1 MHLVTWNRHV
11 VPKELKMAPKEAIIF
26 IETKVCDCSAFKE
39 DGFFFVRNEAIKC
52 EDENASSGKSD

>member
-1 MHLVTWNRHV
+1 M
-11 VPKELKMAPKEAIIF
+11 PKGLKMEPTEAIIF